1 MAKTLSELIN
11 EIDTSIT
18 KIGENAKVNEQQEKD
33 LKDLKT
39 NLSNIL
45 KNLEKNEEVDKGQ
58 AEIDDMLFQEIYKLI
73 QKTDSLA
80 ESGVKLS
87 KVQKLEASLDKAVQ
101 AIKEKF
107 AAERELS
114 DQVDTL
120 QGEKI
125 QDNKED
131 IDQLYRDQTELAKVV
146 RSLETAYVNEQI
158 AKAEAKS
165 AKAIFLRGLKTLGK
179 EVLRFVLYF
188 IIFKLITA

>member
-1 MAKTLSELIN
+1 MAKTLSEIVN
-11 EIDTSIT
+11 EINTSIA
-18 KIGENAKVNEQQEKD
+18 KIEENAKVNEQQEKD
-33 LKDLKT
+33 LKDIKT

-45 KNLEKNEEVDKGQ
+45 ENLEKNEAVDKGQ
-58 AEIDDMLFQEIYKLI
+58 TEIDDMLFQEIYKLI

-114 DQVDTL
+114 DQVDEV

-131 IDQLYRDQTELAKVV
+131 IDQLYRDQSELMKTVKD
-146 RSLETAYVNEQI
+146 LEAAYVNEQI
-158 AKAEAKS
+158 AKAEANS
-165 AKAIFLRGLKTLGK
+165 TKAIFLRGLKSVGK
-179 EVLRFVLYF
+179 ELLRFAVYF
-188 IIFKLITA
+188 IMFKLLTA